1 MDTLACEA
9 TALAE
14 DDLVDVWLELARDV
28 IEHAKTTR
36 EWLASGLTPAD
47 KDLADV
53 FVPTRDFR

>member
-14 DDLVDVWLELARDV
+14 DDLVDLWLELARDV

-36 EWLASGLTPAD
+36 EWLASELRLRLREAKLP
-47 KDLADV
+47 LS
-53 FVPTRDFR
+53 PQ